1 MRSDF
6 LPLLASILPFIPFS
20 IDLFL
25 SKAVI
30 PYTTK
35 FYFVFYRFIAVFC
48 LCESDANRQSIFERL
63 NHIMV
68 INML

>member
-1 MRSDF
+1 MRSAF
-6 LPLLASILPFIPFS
+6 LPLLASILPSIPFF

-30 PYTTK
+30 PHTSK
-35 FYFVFYRFIAVFC
+35 FYFVFHRFIIVFC
-48 LCESDANRQSIFERL
+48 LCAGDANRQSIFERL